1 MQIIA
6 FLFIFILSLNHDR
19 QHTLKSSP
27 GVNVMNGPEPILQ
40 EYKVVPAVYSVA
52 NWWQCYKMLMVRS
65 SHTYTQVHTVDMKFL
80 I

>member
-40 EYKVVPAVYSVA
+40 EFKVV
-52 NWWQCYKMLMVRS
+52 QCIV
-65 SHTYTQVHTVDMKFL
+65 
-80 I
+80 